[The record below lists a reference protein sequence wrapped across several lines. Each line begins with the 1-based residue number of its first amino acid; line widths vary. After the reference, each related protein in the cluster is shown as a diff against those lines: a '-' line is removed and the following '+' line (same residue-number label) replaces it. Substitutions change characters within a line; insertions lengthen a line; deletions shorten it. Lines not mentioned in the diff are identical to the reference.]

1 MRSRSSLRFAT
12 SILFLL
18 ALVLPVF
25 AGPPLICHRLEIGT
39 AKSLPWA
46 GTAWDLSGNE
56 NYDTKNLVRD
66 TLAILDSNA
75 PVLVRMET
83 LRRATLY
90 ARRDPQA
97 AKELLTRLHARTD
110 EKAANALTWFDV
122 GYLAA
127 TYSQWLKQNPAAGLD
142 AYDLVKKAISLRGN
156 DPEMEFAAALI
167 TLRGPEQDHQ
177 QHAQRA
183 IAGAK
188 ADPLLAQN
196 LSNHFLG
203 NKNQTVS
210 EALTRN
216 TFGGQK

>member
-1 MRSRSSLRFAT
+1 MKSRSLRFAG
-12 SILFLL
+12 SILLVL
-18 ALVLPVF
+18 TLVLPVF
-25 AGPPLICHRLEIGT
+25 AGPPLICHRFEIGA

-56 NYDTKNLVRD
+56 NYDTRNLVRD
-66 TLAILDSNA
+66 TLAILDSKA
-75 PVLVRMET
+75 SVLVRMET

-90 ARRDPQA
+90 ARNDPQA
-97 AKELLTRLHARTD
+97 AKELLTRLHTRTAD
-110 EKAANALTWFDV
+110 KPSDALAWFDV

-167 TLRGPEQDHQ
+167 TLNGPENEHQ
-177 QHAQRA
+177 EHAQKA

-188 ADPLLAQN
+188 TDPLLAQN
-196 LSNHFLG
+196 LSSQFLG
-203 NKNQTVS
+203 NQTVS
-210 EALTRN
+210 QVLTQNSLR
-216 TFGGQK
+216 GSK